1 MSEMRIVV
9 CPILKPVFVLWF
21 QRPDRPA
28 RHHRSRYAGRSGFG
42 RSFIIVEFAVPF
54 RDRFVHVVGE
64 GPFGE
69 VIVPETRD
77 TTSAAAFGRASRRTA
92 CRIRSNRSLSDRRE
106 SIL

>member
-1 MSEMRIVV
+1 MRVRIGAVV
-9 CPILKPVFVLWF
+9 VNELGAPLRDVRR
-21 QRPDRPA
+21 Q
-28 RHHRSRYAGRSGFG
+28 AGDPLP
-42 RSFIIVEFAVPF
+42 IVELAVPF
-54 RDRFVHVVGE
+54 GDRFVPVAGE

-69 VIVPETRD
+69 GIVPETRD